1 MRQSSR
7 TAAESVLVVTLIIL
21 VPIAVVMFRQVRQGR
36 WSNVDASRPSE
47 RPLLFGVAF
56 AGLIAVL
63 AWLLL
68 NDPQSFLVRGVMI
81 VTVFLL
87 LSAVLT
93 RWVKLSL
100 HVAFL
105 ALTATALYLMGS
117 WAGDALIALIPVMF
131 WSRVTLGRHRPLELV
146 VGLVL
151 GVATGVALVRL

>member
-1 MRQSSR
+1 MTTSARWVSILAHPFVMIAVLIAVPAMRQSSR

-87 LSAVLT
+87 L
-93 RWVKLSL
+93 
-100 HVAFL
+100 
-105 ALTATALYLMGS
+105 
-117 WAGDALIALIPVMF
+117 
-131 WSRVTLGRHRPLELV
+131 
-146 VGLVL
+146 
-151 GVATGVALVRL
+151 